1 MPNVIQRIAASL
13 TDDVLIAEIR
23 KRAAELDEYT
33 AAKLDIADP
42 ALAQERL
49 VLSALRTEFR
59 TRTDE
64 VL

>member
-1 MPNVIQRIAASL
+1 MPNVIQRIAATLS
-13 TDDVLIAEIR
+13 DDVLIAEIR

-42 ALAQERL
+42 CLAQERL
-49 VLSALRTEFR
+49 VLSTFRQEFR
-59 TRTDE
+59 ERSGE